1 MHLSARYA
9 AVLVAGPRAVVVLHS
24 LSVTDAGAGDARGL
38 QRRFD
43 AGPEPEDRITSL
55 ALAEHF
61 LVLGTD
67 RGQLALFSLA
77 NWGWIVQGA
86 DRRPASSRDRPIRT
100 IVPNAA
106 GTRFIYTDAT
116 GAYLHDPLAE
126 RLDDRPESLDDD
138 LPLPDFPLSKGARP
152 HILWDQTDPHVFMVH
167 GGGQLHGYAYVA
179 RSTRG
184 PHVTKLGA
192 IETGPVDGGVRI
204 QPMAYD
210 FPAGFV
216 PLVSRSGRLLSLSAP
231 ASSSAS
237 LSASRRP
244 PVLKTFLAPVY
255 QCLLECEPHLAA
267 DKGSTPDGAL
277 LQAAFNQSLALVRL
291 QDAWRAALRL
301 GDDARQ
307 AWLALGNKA
316 VEMLDIGLAVRVYRR
331 LGDAGMV
338 LGLEPLL
345 AVEDPRLL
353 AGHAALLFGRHD
365 EAERLFLASS
375 RPAAAMEMRRDL
387 LQCDRALQL
396 VQLVAPGEVAATA
409 LQYGRQ
415 LELQGDDCEAAL
427 RMYEV
432 AERRG
437 DRDDK
442 ALAAACAMG
451 RARCTLRLGHVRE
464 GVALAL
470 ALDHG
475 SLLRECAAILAE
487 NRATLVEAAA
497 LYERGGLPEMAA
509 RLYLQV
515 PDLAQAARLMPRVAL
530 PRLHTLYARACEEA
544 GRYPEAAVGYERARD
559 LDSVVRLC
567 LSDAY
572 PQPER
577 AFALVHA
584 TGSAAATMLA
594 VAYCQRRGDVDGAL
608 RFLLLARQAEAAF
621 EYAKAQQRVDA
632 YVEAVGSSDGGGG
645 GGLPEAEA
653 LRVAEYYE
661 GRQELA
667 AAARFYRRCQR
678 HEHRAKA
685 LKLALQC
692 GAVDLAIDIVVE
704 ARVGSLTTSLLHFL
718 NGDSDGVHK
727 DAHHLY
733 RLHLALGASSATRC
747 GALATVNDSH
757 PKPIHATT
765 HPRQLRRG
773 RQGGRPPR
781 HAAAGGRRVR
791 GRARHPAPGHSGVGR
806 RGRFRA
812 RPTPRPL
819 LPPPRLRPRQAPHP
833 ARRSPQRRAPAPARR
848 PAHRRVPRAPRAHP
862 DLGRD

>member
-1 MHLSARYA
+1 MD
-9 AVLVAGPRAVVVLHS
+9 PRLPS
-24 LSVTDAGAGDARGL
+24 
-38 QRRFD
+38 
-43 AGPEPEDRITSL
+43 P
-55 ALAEHF
+55 
-61 LVLGTD
+61 
-67 RGQLALFSLA
+67 
-77 NWGWIVQGA
+77 
-86 DRRPASSRDRPIRT
+86 SRARPIRT
-100 IVPNAA
+100 IIPNAA

-126 RLDDRPESLDDD
+126 RLDLDLDDGPDAKAVVEALDSD
-138 LPLPDFPLSKGARP
+138 LPLPDLPLPKGAHP
-152 HILWDQTDPHVFMVH
+152 HILWDQADPHVVMVH
-167 GGGQLHGYAYVA
+167 CGGQLHTYAYVA

-192 IETGPVDGGVRI
+192 VETRPVDGGVRI

-210 FPAGFV
+210 FSAGFV
-216 PLVSRSGRLLSLSAP
+216 PLVSRSGHILSLSVP
-231 ASSSAS
+231 TSSSAS
-237 LSASRRP
+237 SLSATRRP

-255 QCLLECEPHLAA
+255 QCLLECQRYLEAA
-267 DKGSTPDGAL
+267 GDGAGSAATPSTPDDAL

-316 VEMLDIGLAVRVYRR
+316 VEVLDLGLAVRVYRR

-338 LGLEPLL
+338 LSLESLL
-345 AVEDPRLL
+345 GVEDPRLL
-353 AGHAALLFGRHD
+353 AGHAALLFCRHD

-375 RPAAAMEMRRDL
+375 RPAAALEMRRDL

-396 VQLVAPGEVAATA
+396 AQLVAPGEVAATA
-409 LQYGRQ
+409 LQYARQ

-432 AERRG
+432 AEKRG
-437 DRDDK
+437 GKDDK
-442 ALAAACAMG
+442 ALAAACAVG
-451 RARCTLRLGHVRE
+451 RARCTLRLGNVRE
-464 GVALAL
+464 GMALVQ

-475 SLLRECAAILAE
+475 PMLREYAAILAD
-487 NRATLVEAAA
+487 NRATLAEAAA
-497 LYERGGLPEMAA
+497 LYERGGLPEMAV

-515 PDLAQAARLMPRVAL
+515 PDLIQAARLIPRVAL
-530 PRLHTLYARACEEA
+530 PRLHALYARACEEA
-544 GRYPEAAVGYERARD
+544 GRYPEAAAGYERARD

-577 AFALVHA
+577 AFALVNE
-584 TGSAAATMLA
+584 TGSAAATMLV
-594 VAYCQRRGDVDGAL
+594 VAYCQRRGDVEGAL

-632 YVEAVGSSDGGGG
+632 YVEALAGDA
-645 GGLPEAEA
+645 GLPDAEA

-667 AAARFYRRCQR
+667 AAARLYKRCRRQ
-678 HEHRAKA
+678 EHKAKA

-692 GAVDLAIDIVVE
+692 GAVEMAIDIVVE
-704 ARVGSLTTSLLHFL
+704 ARVEALTASLLHFL

-733 RLHLALGASSATRC
+733 RLHLALGACVHRC
-747 GALATVNDSH
+747 LVA
-757 PKPIHATT
+757 
-765 HPRQLRRG
+765 RQLL
-773 RQGGRPPR
+773 
-781 HAAAGGRRVR
+781 
-791 GRARHPAPGHSGVGR
+791 SITL
-806 RGRFRA
+806 FN
-812 RPTPRPL
+812 
-819 LPPPRLRPRQAPHP
+819 
-833 ARRSPQRRAPAPARR
+833 
-848 PAHRRVPRAPRAHP
+848 
-862 DLGRD
+862 